1 MIPRGSGFLLL
12 SGRLG
17 DPDRKPLTTAQL
29 RQLAQRS
36 SLLPLPEEAA
46 QLTVSHLTSIGMDQ
60 KLSEHIL
67 NLLDD
72 ELQLNVYLEKA
83 KKYGCSPI
91 TRADEEYPLILRRR
105 LGFDAPGCLW
115 VKGNPEILKM
125 PTVSL
130 VGSRELNGANRKFA
144 REVGAQAAKQ
154 GFALVSGNARGADST
169 AQSACLE
176 AGGCVISVVADSLI
190 ENPQEKNVLYV
201 SEEDFDAPFSAFRA
215 LHRNYAIHA
224 WGEVTFIAQC
234 TMEKGGT
241 WDGSLHNLR
250 KKWSPLYCFR
260 DGSPASIALEGM
272 GATLIDTKLLQ
283 DFHSFADSCLGF
295 L

>member
-1 MIPRGSGFLLL
+1 MIPRESGFLLL
-12 SGRLG
+12 SGKLG

-29 RQLAQRS
+29 RQLAQRA
-36 SLLPLPEEAA
+36 SLLLPPDETA

-67 NLLDD
+67 NLLED
-72 ELQLNVYLEKA
+72 ELQLKAYLEKA

-91 TRADEEYPLILRRR
+91 TRANGEYPLILRKR

-115 VKGNPEILKM
+115 IKGNPEILKM

-154 GFALVSGNARGADST
+154 GFALVSGNARGADSM

-176 AGGCVISVVADSLI
+176 SGGCVISVVADSLT
-190 ENPQEKNVLYV
+190 EHPQEKNVLYV
-201 SEEDFDAPFSAFRA
+201 SEEDFDEPFSVFRA

-224 WGEVTFIAQC
+224 WGEITFIAQC

-241 WDGSLHNLR
+241 WDGSVHNLR

-260 DGSPASIALEGM
+260 DGSTASVALEGM
-272 GATLIDTKLLQ
+272 GATLIDTEQLQ
-283 DFHSFADSCLGF
+283 YFRSFADTQLSF